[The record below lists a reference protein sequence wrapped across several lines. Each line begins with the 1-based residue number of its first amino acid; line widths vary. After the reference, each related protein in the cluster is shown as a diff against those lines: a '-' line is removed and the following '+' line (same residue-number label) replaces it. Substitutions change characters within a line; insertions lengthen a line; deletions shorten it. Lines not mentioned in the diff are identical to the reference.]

1 MNRPYSDKMEQLKL
15 ILKSSFLYA
24 ALSAAFSTIGLAPFF
39 GEILPQRYVIGNP
52 LEVSGISP
60 EHIMG
65 HISFGLIAGLVALK
79 LRYITV
85 AGLLPIAL
93 DADHLIQFLNME
105 AVPRL
110 GHSVAFGLLAAPA
123 MMALTGK
130 KDIILGAVSF
140 SAVLSHIS
148 FDVLLES
155 GSKFPFLIPFQNS
168 MVSIQGAYWIV
179 FLAAAVAIVGTASL
193 IAKKTLQIPAKHK
206 SNS

>member
-1 MNRPYSDKMEQLKL
+1 MEQLKF

-24 ALSAAFSTIGLAPFF
+24 ALSMAFSTIGLAPFF

-60 EHIMG
+60 EHVIG
-65 HISFGLIAGLVALK
+65 HISFGLIAGLATLK
-79 LRYITV
+79 LRYIVV

-93 DADHLIQFLNME
+93 DADHLIQFLNLE

-110 GHSVAFGLLAAPA
+110 GHSVAFGLLAAPT

-130 KDIILGAVSF
+130 KDLMLGAVSF

-155 GSKFPFLIPFQNS
+155 GSKFPFLIPFQNN
-168 MVSIQGAYWIV
+168 MVPIQGADWIV
-179 FLAAAVAIVGTASL
+179 FLAAAVAIIGTVSL
-193 IAKKTLQIPAKHK
+193 LTKKAQPILTKHK
-206 SNS
+206 SST

>member
-1 MNRPYSDKMEQLKL
+1 MEQLKF

-24 ALSAAFSTIGLAPFF
+24 SLSVAFSTIGLAPFF

-60 EHIMG
+60 EHVIG
-65 HISFGLIAGLVALK
+65 HISFGLIAGLATLK
-79 LRYITV
+79 LRYIVV

-93 DADHLIQFLNME
+93 DADHLIQFLNLE

-110 GHSVAFGLLAAPA
+110 GHSVAFGLLAAPT
-123 MMALTGK
+123 MIALTGK
-130 KDIILGAVSF
+130 KDLMLGAVSF

-155 GSKFPFLIPFQNS
+155 GSKFPFLIPFQNN
-168 MVSIQGAYWIV
+168 MVPIQGADWIV
-179 FLAAAVAIVGTASL
+179 FLAAAVAIIGTVSL
-193 IAKKTLQIPAKHK
+193 LTKKAQPILTKHK
-206 SNS
+206 SST

>member
-1 MNRPYSDKMEQLKL
+1 MEQLKF

-24 ALSAAFSTIGLAPFF
+24 ALSAAFSTIGLVPFF
-39 GEILPQRYVIGNP
+39 GEVLPQRYVIGNP

-60 EHIMG
+60 EHVIG
-65 HISFGLIAGLVALK
+65 HISFGLIAGLATLK
-79 LRYITV
+79 LRYIAI

-93 DADHLIQFLNME
+93 DADHLIQFLNLE

-130 KDIILGAVSF
+130 KDLVLGTVSF

-148 FDVLLES
+148 FDVLLEG
-155 GSKFPFLIPFQNS
+155 GSKFPFLIPFQNN
-168 MVSIQGAYWIV
+168 MVSIQGADWIV

-193 IAKKTLQIPAKHK
+193 LTKKARPIPTKHK
-206 SNS
+206 SSS